1 MDTPISPPSLQD
13 IDRLARAA
21 LASLPEPFRTFTK
34 GVVLQ
39 VAEFPDDE
47 VCEQMQLDSPFDILG
62 LYQGISVAARGTE
75 PSGTMPDMVFLY
87 RRPILDY
94 WAETSEDLRH
104 VVRHVLVHEI
114 GHHFGLS
121 DADMDAIEAE
131 GVAEDARST

>member
-1 MDTPISPPSLQD
+1 LDKPISPPSLQE
-13 IDRLARAA
+13 IDTLARAA
-21 LASLPEPFRTFTK
+21 LASLPEVFQSFTT

-62 LYQGISVAARGTE
+62 LYQGISITERGTE
-75 PSGTMPDMVFLY
+75 ASGTLPDMVFLY

-94 WAETSEDLRH
+94 WAETGEDLRH
-104 VVRHVLVHEI
+104 VVRHVLIHEI

-131 GVAEDARST
+131 ADAEDAQRA